1 MNYIRDMGDNINGH
15 CVIKVQDGKRER
27 MGQKKYFK
35 K

>member
-1 MNYIRDMGDNINGH
+1 MNYIRDMWDNINGH